1 MITHYYV
8 AVRTNDD
15 YDDDYDSDS
24 DVKILYEN
32 EEHIIEQKYLDD
44 YNLYYK
50 FTMDT
55 DDLNYLN
62 HDNCISLI
70 HDELI
75 EQL

>member
-15 YDDDYDSDS
+15 YDDDYDG

-32 EEHIIEQKYLDD
+32 EETLIEQKYLDD
-44 YNLYYK
+44 NHYKLYYK

-55 DDLNYLN
+55 DDLNYLD